1 MRSSPITRIDFHK
14 YGRKISDVLNSEK
27 SASVV
32 EGLPKNIYC
41 DLVQTL
47 NTKCIQISLLGK
59 KNIFILNLGD
69 YFHDFAHIKFR
80 KAKFYIFQGL

>member
-59 KNIFILNLGD
+59 KEFIHFKLWG
-69 YFHDFAHIKFR
+69 FFTKSIQMRF
-80 KAKFYIFQGL
+80 

>member
-1 MRSSPITRIDFHK
+1 M
-14 YGRKISDVLNSEK
+14 NSEK

-59 KNIFILNLGD
+59 KEYNYFKLGG
-69 YFHDFAHIKFR
+69 FSTKSIQNDFKIEPF
-80 KAKFYIFQGL
+80 

>member
-59 KNIFILNLGD
+59 KEYIYFKLG
-69 YFHDFAHIKFR
+69 
-80 KAKFYIFQGL
+80 GLFS